1 MRSYLGTRPYVT
13 LSKCIFPWPGSCDAQ
28 AKTCICPWK
37 WINYLENAAKEVKI
51 ALFWFRLTL
60 FCGPYLPLFM
70 SCSSYF
76 LWFWLYFDIH
86 CVLSNTY
93 LQSWKF
99 SALFLAYSYFL
110 PTIFISFYGLFIWP
124 LFNVILSLIGPFY
137 APIFQKVLTAFKNI
151 HPWKL
156 ILITLKMQWKL
167 ACFDFG
173 WHLTKKLRN
182 RFMSTNLRQKMN

>member
-110 PTIFISFYGLFIWP
+110 PTIFISF
-124 LFNVILSLIGPFY
+124 
-137 APIFQKVLTAFKNI
+137 
-151 HPWKL
+151 
-156 ILITLKMQWKL
+156 LITLKMQWKL